1 MKKTSGSKR
10 FVGVIQARLG
20 STRLPEKMLLE
31 IAGIPIV
38 EWVLR
43 RVKNSSLLDHV
54 WLATSTLRE
63 NDVLEEIAKNH
74 NVSVFRGEE
83 QNVFSRFQE
92 ITNATGASHVVR
104 ICADNPLVCPFEID
118 RVIELAREHP
128 ESYCFN
134 HIPRMGNNYVDG
146 AGAEVV
152 PKTYMNYMAEQ
163 SLSEQDLEHVT
174 KHIWDRK
181 QLFNLETI
189 QAPPELSY
197 PDIRLDVDSL
207 ADYKLM
213 KARVEQLK
221 DFKTP
226 EELRVS
232 ELVKWVADHE

>member
-1 MKKTSGSKR
+1 
-10 FVGVIQARLG
+10 
-20 STRLPEKMLLE
+20 
-31 IAGIPIV
+31 
-38 EWVLR
+38 
-43 RVKNSSLLDHV
+43 
-54 WLATSTLRE
+54 
-63 NDVLEEIAKNH
+63 
-74 NVSVFRGEE
+74 
-83 QNVFSRFQE
+83 
-92 ITNATGASHVVR
+92 
-104 ICADNPLVCPFEID
+104 
-118 RVIELAREHP
+118 
-128 ESYCFN
+128 
-134 HIPRMGNNYVDG
+134 MGNNYVDG

-152 PKTYMNYMAEQ
+152 PKTYMDYMAEQ
-163 SLSEQDLEHVT
+163 PLSEQDLEHVT
-174 KHIWDRK
+174 KHIWDHR